1 MYVCLSVK
9 VYIYVCLYIC
19 MNIYIIAEYGEGFTG
34 DERAAIHDKRINE
47 QQQR

>member
-1 MYVCLSVK
+1 MFECES
-9 VYIYVCLYIC
+9 VYICVFIYLYEY
-19 MNIYIIAEYGEGFTG
+19 IYIIAEYGEGFTG